1 MLFKHLQ
8 NTDENNIIQEFF
20 SDDHV
25 FSEND
30 IVNEAYYGKT
40 KELKRCE
47 ELFKSLVKK
56 LKNDELLML
65 NETKEAKQISKLLS
79 SMFKIKS
86 LELVFTTEHHYGAH
100 THMDF
105 LEDSLK
111 QTKKV
116 FRIYQMLDW

>member
-47 ELFKSLVKK
+47 ELFKSLS
-56 LKNDELLML
+56 N
-65 NETKEAKQISKLLS
+65 
-79 SMFKIKS
+79 KIKR
-86 LELVFTTEHHYGAH
+86 G
-100 THMDF
+100 
-105 LEDSLK
+105 
-111 QTKKV
+111 
-116 FRIYQMLDW
+116 ML